1 MYNRLVHNEDACA
14 TLKPFV
20 DVIDAGVYFE
30 HAFQL
35 EPYPRSI
42 LTGHPLDNGQM
53 TGWEVAQCVL

>member
-42 LTGHPLDNGQM
+42 LTRSS
-53 TGWEVAQCVL
+53 TR